1 MRDLLPYLTALG
13 SVVAF
18 LFTAWR
24 YIDTRRQE
32 NRNQRFEQFHRIFE
46 WVVGRTPEGK
56 PLVDTQQAL
65 AAYEL
70 GEFPEYREMS
80 LPIIKYYLKQTE
92 GEPDDTLFRAALLA
106 AAARLEKVE
115 V

>member
-1 MRDLLPYLTALG
+1 MNELLPYGTALG

-18 LFTAWR
+18 LFAAWR

-32 NRNQRFEQFHRIFE
+32 IRNQRFEQFHRVFA

-65 AAYEL
+65 AIYEL
-70 GEFPEYREMS
+70 GEFTEYRNMS
-80 LPIIKYYLKQTE
+80 LPIIRHYLKTTE
-92 GEPDDTLFRAALLA
+92 GESDDTLFRAALLA
-106 AAARLEKVE
+106 SASRLERAKP
-115 V
+115 